1 MEGYS
6 VPREAQNVF
15 LNGIIFNPLHSS
27 APEEIKEAAQYIE
40 YIGSS
45 SPSIPINWRFA
56 ESIAA
61 LKGFEGAMLNVLLKK
76 KYGIDYQEIGIHTDH
91 VQLFIMSTAL
101 IVIDPQGANIER
113 SEDRDAYEKFY
124 PNGDFHRA
132 RDGSHFKAAT
142 TNIYKTKDG
151 RYFHLHGGMN
161 PAISQQALGLDPA
174 SEVPTWEEACAV
186 HQEKVVQHTA
196 AELDTLLNEVH
207 RQAATVCWSAQEY
220 KESEHGRA
228 NAHVGLFEVHH
239 VPNPKQAPD
248 WWTPVDG
255 HTSPARP
262 LFGLKVLD
270 LTRIIAAPALTRD
283 LAELGASVLRVT
295 SPNVPDMTHFL
306 ADTGW
311 GKWNAHLDLTK
322 AEDRARLREL
332 VEESDVVVDGY
343 RPGVMEKWGFGKDD
357 ILDMFKDKEKGVIYA
372 RVNCYGW
379 NGPWSYKAGWQQISD
394 ANCGISLEYGRAL
407 GTDEA
412 LNPVFPNADF
422 CTGVAGATGVL
433 QAIIERSEKGGS
445 YVVDVALNYY
455 NQWLVNSCST
465 YPPEVWDAL
474 WASYGCP
481 LLQHTDNNYRVLPI
495 FVQLLMQNNAPSFNP
510 IFLETRDNKAIGVP
524 VGAVQPIFIFA
535 QQLVKPRFNIGS
547 RGNGADKPRWPEDL
561 LTEII

>member
-27 APEEIKEAAQYIE
+27 APEEIKEAAQYID

-61 LKGFEGAMLNVLLKK
+61 LKGFEGAMLNVLLKRNTESTTRK
-76 KYGIDYQEIGIHTDH
+76 LEYIPYSDH

-161 PAISQQALGLDPA
+161 PALSQQALGLDPA
-174 SEVPTWEEACAV
+174 SDVPTWEEACAV

-196 AELDTLLNEVH
+196 AELDTLLNDVH

-239 VPNPKQAPD
+239 MPNPKQAPG

-255 HTSPARP
+255 HTSPQ
-262 LFGLKVLD
+262 
-270 LTRIIAAPALTRD
+270 
-283 LAELGASVLRVT
+283 
-295 SPNVPDMTHFL
+295 
-306 ADTGW
+306 
-311 GKWNAHLDLTK
+311 
-322 AEDRARLREL
+322 
-332 VEESDVVVDGY
+332 
-343 RPGVMEKWGFGKDD
+343 KD
-357 ILDMFKDKEKGVIYA
+357 
-372 RVNCYGW
+372 
-379 NGPWSYKAGWQQISD
+379 
-394 ANCGISLEYGRAL
+394 
-407 GTDEA
+407 
-412 LNPVFPNADF
+412 
-422 CTGVAGATGVL
+422 
-433 QAIIERSEKGGS
+433 
-445 YVVDVALNYY
+445 
-455 NQWLVNSCST
+455 
-465 YPPEVWDAL
+465 
-474 WASYGCP
+474 
-481 LLQHTDNNYRVLPI
+481 
-495 FVQLLMQNNAPSFNP
+495 
-510 IFLETRDNKAIGVP
+510 
-524 VGAVQPIFIFA
+524 
-535 QQLVKPRFNIGS
+535 
-547 RGNGADKPRWPEDL
+547 
-561 LTEII
+561 